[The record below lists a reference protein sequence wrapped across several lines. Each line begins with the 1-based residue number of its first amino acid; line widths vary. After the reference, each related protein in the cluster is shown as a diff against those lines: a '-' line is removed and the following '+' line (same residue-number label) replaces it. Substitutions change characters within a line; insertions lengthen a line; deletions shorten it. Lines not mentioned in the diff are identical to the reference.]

1 MNIKFSND
9 FEGKLKL
16 FKKLNKNFKTR
27 YSLNYKEII
36 FEDSKLIFTDK
47 KTQFQGLFLF
57 RLVKN
62 DIQNYL
68 LENEVIALDKLP
80 TNFTNINFDSNKKII
95 GVDINNAYWSI
106 AYRKGYISE
115 KTYLKGIEKKEYK
128 VARLSA
134 LSTLG
139 KERSYRIYESGKW
152 KSVEIKKQDND
163 LIEIYNDIR
172 YTTFALM
179 YEISLILKNEFHS
192 WKTDCIFCTDNEL
205 IINKVTQIIESYGL
219 TCKVE
224 MPKQHI
230 ELVGMSEKL

>member
-1 MNIKFSND
+1 MVYKYKLSVCLCIKNEAKHIIDFIEHYIIQGVEHFYIIDNNSDDNLKEILEKSYYNFLITLISND
-9 FEGKLKL
+9 
-16 FKKLNKNFKTR
+16 
-27 YSLNYKEII
+27 ICI
-36 FEDSKLIFTDK
+36 
-47 KTQFQGLFLF
+47 
-57 RLVKN
+57 
-62 DIQNYL
+62 
-68 LENEVIALDKLP
+68 
-80 TNFTNINFDSNKKII
+80 
-95 GVDINNAYWSI
+95 DINNAYWSI

-139 KERSYRIYESGKW
+139 KERTYRVYETGKW

-172 YTTFALM
+172 YTTFSLM

-230 ELVGMSEKL
+230 ELVGISEKL

>member
-1 MNIKFSND
+1 MDTND
-9 FEGKLKL
+9 LY
-16 FKKLNKNFKTR
+16 T
-27 YSLNYKEII
+27 I
-36 FEDSKLIFTDK
+36 
-47 KTQFQGLFLF
+47 
-57 RLVKN
+57 V
-62 DIQNYL
+62 
-68 LENEVIALDKLP
+68 
-80 TNFTNINFDSNKKII
+80 FTNEMLKSI
-95 GVDINNAYWSI
+95 GIDINNAYWSI

-139 KERSYRIYESGKW
+139 KERTYRVYETGKW

-172 YTTFALM
+172 YTTFSLM

-230 ELVGMSEKL
+230 ELVGISEKL